1 MKIKKMPFVISF
13 AIATLLVVGTSSFA
27 SSDNSGMGNMMNGNG
42 MGNMMDSEG
51 MGNMMNGEGMGQ
63 MMEAM
68 NSPEGQEMMNSCSNF
83 MDSNEDIID

>member
-27 SSDNSGMGNMMNGNG
+27 SSDNSG

>member
-27 SSDNSGMGNMMNGNG
+27 SSDNSGMGSMMNGNG
-42 MGNMMDSEG
+42 MGNMMDS
-51 MGNMMNGEGMGQ
+51 EGMGQ